1 MSDNVTVAADETAP
15 EYLSGPGKEALDLRA
30 ARADVPGEVSAI
42 DFHALIS
49 GPLTGLVD
57 AQIAS
62 SMATTDFVINTC
74 FKSIEAS
81 EDSKGRISDTVG
93 EPVLISFKYPH
104 LTEFG
109 ISGTRTLEVP
119 LITMVPIPMLRIDN
133 ASIDFNCKITDVYSY
148 HRATI
153 NHYKSSKMLFGGGTN
168 PEEGESEGTIT
179 NDGAANDPVQ
189 DKFENIVA
197 MQASISAKKS
207 TRDGFE
213 VKREYT
219 MRIRIQAVQDDLP
232 AGLDRL
238 IGILEQQ
245 MLAKPAMSDL
255 QTQALKNMPSTELK

>member
-1 MSDNVTVAADETAP
+1 MSGNVTNAAGDDAP
-15 EYLSGPGKEALDLRA
+15 DFASGSGAKPNLNS
-30 ARADVPGEVSAI
+30 RADVPGEVSAI

-62 SMATTDFVINTC
+62 SMSTTDFVINTC
-74 FKSIEAS
+74 FKSIEADK
-81 EDSKGRISDTVG
+81 DSLGRIGDTVG
-93 EPVLISFKYPH
+93 EPVLINFKYPH

-109 ISGTRTLEVP
+109 VSGTRTLEVP

-133 ASIDFNCKITDVYSY
+133 ATIDFNCKITDVYSY

-153 NHYKSSKMLFGGGTN
+153 NHYKSSKALIGGGTD
-168 PEEGESEGTIT
+168 PEESESSGTVTEGTAT
-179 NDGAANDPVQ
+179 NDPVQ

-219 MRIRIQAVQDDLP
+219 MRIRVTAVQDDLP

-245 MLAKPAMSDL
+245 MMAKPAMSDL
-255 QTQALKNMPSTELK
+255 QTQALQNMPKTNA